1 MILALSGKSGS
12 GKDIVGKIIQY
23 LIDKNKGGYSHPDSQ
38 DDFETYCKNFKQKY
52 CDWEIKK
59 YAGKVKEIA
68 SLLTGI
74 PIEKFEDQE
83 FKKKALGREW
93 CYPTEWQGREH
104 WVEMTSREFL
114 QKLGTEAMRDGLHT
128 NVWVN
133 ALMSEYVCVHCGLNP
148 CSISHKN
155 LLGMQPKYPNWII
168 TDMRFSNEMEA
179 VVKRKG
185 ITIRINR
192 PEINL
197 LAHPSET
204 SLDTAEF
211 DYTINNSGTIEELI
225 KKVKDILVKEKII

>member
-23 LIDKNKGGYSHPDSQ
+23 LIDKNKGGYLYPNSKDN
-38 DDFETYCKNFKQKY
+38 FESYCKNFKQKY

-83 FKKKALGREW
+83 FKKTTLSEEW
-93 CYPTEWQGREH
+93 DFADNDAPDNI
-104 WVEMTSREFL
+104 MTIRMFL
-114 QKLGTEAMRDGLHT
+114 QKLGTEAMRNGLHT

-197 LAHPSET
+197 LDHPSET

-211 DYTINNSGTIEELI
+211 NYTIDNSSTIEELI

>member
-23 LIDKNKGGYSHPDSQ
+23 LTDKDKGGYSHLDSQ

-68 SLLTGI
+68 SLLTSI

-83 FKKKALGREW
+83 FKKTTLSEEW
-93 CYPTEWQGREH
+93 DFADNDAPDNI
-104 WVEMTSREFL
+104 MTIRMFL
-114 QKLGTEAMRDGLHT
+114 QKLGTEAMRNGLHT

-197 LAHPSET
+197 LDHPSET

-211 DYTINNSGTIEELI
+211 NYTIDNSGTIEELI

>member
-23 LIDKNKGGYSHPDSQ
+23 LTDKDKGGYSHPNSQ
-38 DDFETYCKNFKQKY
+38 DDFESYCKNFKQKY

-59 YAGKVKEIA
+59 FAGKVKEIA
-68 SLLTGI
+68 SLLTSI

-114 QKLGTEAMRDGLHT
+114 QKLGTEAMRNGLHT
-128 NVWVN
+128 NVWCN
-133 ALMSEYVCVHCGLNP
+133 ALFADYVSKFNPTNTILDEMSDMSY
-148 CSISHKN
+148 KN
-155 LLGMQPKYPNWII
+155 YYPNWII
-168 TDMRFSNEMEA
+168 TDLRFSNELTA
-179 VVKRKG
+179 IKKREG
-185 ITIRINR
+185 ITIRVNR
-192 PEINL
+192 PGINL
-197 LAHPSET
+197 LDHPSET

-211 DYTINNSGTIEELI
+211 DYTIDNSGTIEELI
-225 KKVKDILVKEKII
+225 KKVKNILVKEKII